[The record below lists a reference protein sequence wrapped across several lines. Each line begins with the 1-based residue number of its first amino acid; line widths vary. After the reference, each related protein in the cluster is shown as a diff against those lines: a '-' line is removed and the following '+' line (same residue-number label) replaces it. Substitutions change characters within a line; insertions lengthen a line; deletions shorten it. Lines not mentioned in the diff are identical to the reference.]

1 MQTFTPHPCAQ
12 YLLTGQLCLS
22 YLSPLL
28 ILTLLE
34 NPMFFSPCYSIL
46 EKDWMLEKLHFLVK
60 VHQIARRQEDSP
72 QTWPSQS
79 CDQCLSTVTL
89 LVSAG
94 PSFFLFFFFCKV
106 ASCYFIFARAQQ
118 NESSAVR
125 VDFSEYCFLFGD
137 VVGNTSQSITVLK
150 TVWVSRLTT
159 N

>member
-72 QTWPSQS
+72 QTWPAQS
-79 CDQCLSTVTL
+79 CEQCLSTVTL

-94 PSFFLFFFFCKV
+94 PSFFLFFFFVKLQVAILFLHEHSRMKV
-106 ASCYFIFARAQQ
+106 QPFVWISVNIAFYLGMWWGTHLKVSPSWKQC
-118 NESSAVR
+118 ES
-125 VDFSEYCFLFGD
+125 VD
-137 VVGNTSQSITVLK
+137 
-150 TVWVSRLTT
+150 
-159 N
+159 